1 MTSATLVFTVS
12 LEMDESLEL
21 DESLEPAVASV
32 ADTWLTGIII
42 SIAKAAGENAL
53 IAAFIMIYLLCLFD
67 WLKVKS

>member
-12 LEMDESLEL
+12 LEM